1 MSETNKALARRWF
14 EEVWNQ
20 KKVATI
26 DELYHP
32 DGQSKGLP
40 DPDSV
45 IRGPE
50 AFKQVHRNLLSS
62 FPDQH
67 MSLEELVAEG
77 DWVAVR
83 WTASLGHS
91 PAGKALNMNGSSFVR
106 FQQGKII
113 EGWNQMD
120 FTKLRLQMED
130 KA

>member
-20 KKVATI
+20 RKVPTI

-50 AFKQVHRNLLSS
+50 AFKQVHRNHLSS

-67 MSLEELVAEG
+67 ISLEELVAEG

-83 WTASLGHS
+83 WIASLGHS
-91 PAGKALNMNGSSFVR
+91 PEGKDLSMNGSSFIR

-120 FTKLRLQMED
+120 FTKVRLQMED